1 MCTDYGI
8 IMLVK
13 ILKTILDMVHI
24 VGPILLMVSI
34 AINVLKIVKHEDES
48 EVKKLTK
55 NIYNSIIAAI
65 ILFLIPTL
73 LNLTMYILSN
83 VGIKNTTNV
92 GDCWNSVNKISI
104 SNKGKYIERE
114 SDKNQKKT
122 KPYIDKSD
130 YHGDVAIA
138 DKLSIP
144 EFQYKSVT
152 KSRVVNFSQ
161 LYGVPGG
168 TEKRCGA
175 YQGDHCSNVSTL
187 TFDDGTKVTYYM
199 QYQHNH
205 GMQPGGCV
213 THAISCV
220 INTLGNADHVITS
233 PEIQDM
239 ANHNQHN
246 YFSKYGVSNK
256 YYTMSKNDA
265 ITTIRSALYQGYP
278 VFVHVQHSICPD
290 IAATHHQL
298 VLLYADEQDRLFF
311 TDSSNY
317 AQKANGKYT
326 ISTMMDCIEGSAK
339 KFSVLSSKT
348 TKK

>member
-8 IMLVK
+8 IMLIK
-13 ILKTILDMVHI
+13 IMKTIVDMVH
-24 VGPILLMVSI
+24 VAGPILLLV
-34 AINVLKIVKHEDES
+34 AIGINALKLVKHADEQ
-48 EVKKLTK
+48 EAKKLIK
-55 NIYNSIIAAI
+55 NIHNSIIATI
-65 ILFLIPTL
+65 ILFLLPAL
-73 LNLTMYILSN
+73 LNLTMYILSIAGINSN
-83 VGIKNTTNV
+83 VNIGE
-92 GDCWNSVNKISI
+92 CWNSVNKISL
-104 SNKGKYIERE
+104 STKGKYIEKTT
-114 SDKNQKKT
+114 DKDKKAT
-122 KPYIDKSD
+122 KAYIDKSD
-130 YHGDVAIA
+130 YHGKTIA
-138 DKLSIP
+138 GEKLNIG
-144 EFQYKSVT
+144 EFKYQNLS

-168 TEKRCGA
+168 SETRCGA
-175 YQGDHCSNVSTL
+175 FQGDHCSNVSTL
-187 TFDDGTKVTYYM
+187 TFDDGSKVTYYM

-239 ANHNQHN
+239 ANHNNHT
-246 YFSKYGVSNK
+246 YYSKYGVSNK
-256 YYTMSKNDA
+256 YFTTSKNDA
-265 ITTIRSALYQGYP
+265 ISIIRSALYQGYP

-298 VLLYADEQDRLFF
+298 VLLYADEQDRLYF

-326 ISTMMDCIEGSAK
+326 ISTMMDCIEGTNK
-339 KFSVLSSKT
+339 KFSILWSK
-348 TKK
+348 KSK

>member
-8 IMLVK
+8 IMLIK

-24 VGPILLMVSI
+24 IGPIILIVSI
-34 AINVLKIVKHEDES
+34 AINLLKIVKHEDES
-48 EVKKLTK
+48 EVKKITK
-55 NIYNSIIAAI
+55 NIYNSIIATI

-83 VGIKNTTNV
+83 VGIKNIQSI
-92 GDCWNSVNKISI
+92 GDCWDSVNKISI
-104 SNKGKYIERE
+104 STKGKYIEKPSE
-114 SDKNQKKT
+114 NEKEAT
-122 KPYIDKSD
+122 KAYIDQSD
-130 YHGDVAIA
+130 YHGTVSTA

-144 EFQYKSVT
+144 EFQYKNVT
-152 KSRVVNFSQ
+152 KSRVVDFKQ

-168 TEKRCGA
+168 SEKRCGA
-175 YQGDHCSNVSTL
+175 FQGDHCSNVSTL
-187 TFDDGTKVTYYM
+187 TFDDGSKVTYYM

-205 GMQPGGCV
+205 GMKPGGCV

-220 INTLGNADHVITS
+220 INTLGNADHVVTS

-239 ANHNQHN
+239 ASRNQHN
-246 YFSKYGVSNK
+246 YFSKYGVKNQ
-256 YYTMSKNDA
+256 YFTMSKNEA
-265 ITTIRSALYQGYP
+265 ISTVRSALYQGYP

-290 IAATHHQL
+290 IAHTHHQL
-298 VLLYADEQDRLFF
+298 VLLYADEQDRLYF

-326 ISTMMDCIEGSAK
+326 ISTMMDCIEGSNK
-339 KFSVLSSKT
+339 KFSILYSKT
-348 TKK
+348 SK

>member
-13 ILKTILDMVHI
+13 ILKTVLDMVHI
-24 VGPILLMVSI
+24 IGPILLMVSI

-55 NIYNSIIAAI
+55 NIYNSVIATI
-65 ILFLIPTL
+65 ILFLIPIL

-83 VGIKNTTNV
+83 VGIKNVQNI
-92 GDCWNSVNKISI
+92 GDCWNSVNKISMPA
-104 SNKGKYIERE
+104 KGKYIERK
-114 SDKNQKKT
+114 SDKEKEAT
-122 KPYIDKSD
+122 KPYIDKSK
-130 YHGDVAIA
+130 YHGEVTTDGKIA
-138 DKLSIP
+138 LP
-144 EFQYKSVT
+144 EFQYKSIS

-168 TEKRCGA
+168 TETRCGA
-175 YQGDHCSNVSTL
+175 FQGDHCSNVSTL
-187 TFDDGTKVTYYM
+187 TFEDGTKVTYYM

-220 INTLGNADHVITS
+220 LNTLGNADHVITS

-239 ANHNQHN
+239 ANRNQHT
-246 YFSKYGVSNK
+246 YYSKYGVNIK
-256 YYTMSKNDA
+256 YFTLPKSEAMSV
-265 ITTIRSALYQGYP
+265 IRSALYQGYP

-326 ISTMMDCIEGSAK
+326 ISTMMDCIEGSGK
-339 KFSVLSSKT
+339 KFSVLSSKI
-348 TKK
+348 TK